1 MLRSSVFFTLS
12 LSLCCAVSFKLA
24 AAQPSQP
31 YDFKDVTASHLPKG
45 LVGRCMDAAAH
56 DFDKDGDIDIML
68 AMEFGSNLLL
78 INNGKGKFTLG
89 ADMPKTR
96 RDSEDITVADFD
108 GDGDS
113 DVIIVSED
121 DQTNE
126 YYLNQGAGRFVDV
139 SERLPLKGESNA
151 VVSADINGDGAIDV
165 IIGNVGRLGVL
176 INDGKGYFVD
186 ESKKRLPYKSHRV
199 QDLVL
204 VDIDNDGDIDI
215 LTADEVLNR
224 ILINNGKGVFTN
236 ETKQRFPYHLDMTR
250 EVATADVD
258 NDGDI
263 DIFYANVANKPK
275 EAGNRL
281 LINNLNGKGLGYF
294 TDATKLLLPTELA
307 QSNFTALFTDLNGD
321 NNPDLIVPS
330 SHINR
335 TNNGAYR
342 FYVNDGK
349 GLFKPATMKTPWPT
363 GNGFDIA
370 KADFNGD
377 GKPDYYL
384 CNRARRGNSESQG
397 GFDRLLFGLN

>member
-1 MLRSSVFFTLS
+1 MLRLSVFTILLF
-12 LSLCCAVSFKLA
+12 CCAINSKA
-24 AAQPSQP
+24 SQLLN
-31 YDFKDVTASHLPKG
+31 FKDATASHLPLG

-56 DFDKDGDIDIML
+56 DFDNDGDIDIML
-68 AMEFGSNLLL
+68 AMEFRANLLL
-78 INNGKGKFTLG
+78 INNGKGKFGIG
-89 ADMPKTR
+89 ADMPDTR

-121 DQTNE
+121 DETNE
-126 YYLNQGAGRFVDV
+126 YYLNQGAGRFIDV
-139 SERLPLKGESNA
+139 SERLPLTGESNA
-151 VVSADINGDGAIDV
+151 VVSTDLNGDGAIDV

-199 QDLVL
+199 QDLAL
-204 VDIDNDGDIDI
+204 ADIDNDGDLDI

-224 ILINNGKGVFTN
+224 ILINNGKGVFSN

-250 EVATADVD
+250 EVITADVD

-263 DIFYANVANKPK
+263 DIFYANIANKPK
-275 EAGNRL
+275 DAANRL
-281 LINNLNGKGLGYF
+281 LLNNLNGKGVGYF
-294 TDATKLLLPTELA
+294 SDKTDSLLPGELA

-321 NNPDLIVPS
+321 KRPDLLVPS

-342 FYVNDGK
+342 FYINSGK
-349 GLFKPATMKTPWPT
+349 GEFKPATMATPWPT

-377 GKPDYYL
+377 GKQDYYL
-384 CNRARRGNSESQG
+384 CNRARRGHSESQG
-397 GFDRLLFGLN
+397 GFDRLMLAQF